1 MPSIL
6 VLCPYPQG
14 VAAGQRLKYE
24 QYLDEW
30 RAAGFVVTV
39 SPFMDRALW
48 DRVHA
53 PGHLVAKIRGTLR
66 GHLRRLRDLG
76 RLRRYDIVYVFMW
89 VTPLGADW
97 MERLARWQ
105 ARRMIYDIE
114 DNLLDADRGARTIGQ
129 RIRAGIAKG
138 FGGGNKARFLIERA
152 DHVVTA
158 SPFML
163 DRYRAMNAAG
173 AVSLIYPSVDTEA
186 FRPRDTLGRSEPD
199 APQGKPVIGWTGTFS
214 SAPYLDLLRPVFQA
228 LARRI
233 DFTLIVIGNF
243 PYALPGVDLEV
254 LTWSREDE
262 VAQMQRLDI
271 GVYPLPDD
279 EWVLGKAGLKVIQYM
294 AFGLPS
300 VSTAIGTATRQVTDG
315 VDGFLVRGEEQ
326 WLATLERLC
335 RKPALRRRV
344 GEAARREA
352 VSRYSHQAMAGQYR
366 DVLDAVGRL
375 E

>member
-24 QYLDEW
+24 QYLDDW
-30 RAAGFVVTV
+30 RASGFVVDV

-48 DRVHA
+48 DIVHT
-53 PGHLVAKIRGTLR
+53 PGHAFGKVLGTLR
-66 GHLRRLRDLG
+66 GYLRRLRDLT

-89 VTPLGADW
+89 VTPFGPGY

-105 ARRMIYDIE
+105 AKRIVYDIE
-114 DNLLDADRGARTIGQ
+114 DNLLAEADTPRSLRQ
-129 RIRAGIAKG
+129 RIGTWLRNPGKT
-138 FGGGNKARFLIERA
+138 RFLIERA

-163 DRYRAMNAAG
+163 DRYRALNA
-173 AVSLIYPSVDTEA
+173 AVSLIYPSVDTDL
-186 FRPRDTLGRSEPD
+186 FRPRDVLSQARTQE
-199 APQGKPVIGWTGTFS
+199 KPVIGWTGTFS

-228 LARRI
+228 LARRV

-243 PYALPGVDLEV
+243 PYTLPGVDLEV
-254 LTWSREDE
+254 LTWSRAEE

-279 EWVLGKAGLKVIQYM
+279 DWVLGKAGLKVIQYM

-315 VDGFLVRGEEQ
+315 VDGFLVRGDEQ

-335 RKPALRRRV
+335 REPALRRRI
-344 GEAARREA
+344 GEAGRREA
-352 VSRYSHQAMAGQYR
+352 VAHYSQGATAGRYRA
-366 DVLDAVGRL
+366 VLDAVGRL

>member
-1 MPSIL
+1 MPSML

-24 QYLDEW
+24 QYLDDW
-30 RAAGFVVTV
+30 RAAGFAVDV

-48 DRVHA
+48 DIVHVR
-53 PGHLVAKIRGTLR
+53 GHLVGKAIGTLR
-66 GHLRRLRDLG
+66 GHLRRLRDLV
-76 RLRRYDIVYVFMW
+76 RVRRYDIVYVFLW
-89 VTPLGADW
+89 VTPLGTGW
-97 MERLARWQ
+97 IERLVRWQ
-105 ARRMIYDIE
+105 ARRIVYDIE
-114 DNLLDADRGARTIGQ
+114 DNLLAEDASRPLRQ
-129 RIRAGIAKG
+129 RIGAAIRNPARI
-138 FGGGNKARFLIERA
+138 RFLIERA

-163 DRYRAMNAAG
+163 DRYRALNAAG
-173 AVSLIYPSVDTEA
+173 AASLIYPSVDTEL
-186 FRPRDTLGRSEPD
+186 FRPRD
-199 APQGKPVIGWTGTFS
+199 APSHAHKPVIGWTGTFS

-228 LARRI
+228 LARRV

-254 LTWSREDE
+254 LSWSRAEE

-279 EWVLGKAGLKVIQYM
+279 DWVLGKAGLKVIQYM

-335 RKPALRRRV
+335 REPALRRRI

-352 VSRYSHQAMAGQYR
+352 VARYSQGATAGRYR
-366 DVLDAVGRL
+366 AVLDAVGRL